1 MKRGEKNVDRGIFK
15 EVPLPCAFLDE
26 VALDRNIQS
35 IIELSG
41 NKKIRIASKSLRS
54 VPVMQR
60 ILAASDRFQ
69 GIMCFSPREALFLI
83 EQGFNDLLLG
93 YPAYDERALHE
104 ISLLTKQGL
113 IITCMVD
120 CEDHIVYLE
129 KIAEKSKGCFRV
141 CLDIDMSSRF
151 FKFHFGVKR
160 SPVKDGQGALKI
172 VKRLKESSLLILDG
186 VMGYEAQIAGVGDHI
201 PNQRVKSK
209 VISYLKKKSVLE
221 VKERRG
227 HIVKEIQNLG
237 IELRFVNGGGTGS
250 IKTTEQDY
258 SVSEITIGSAFYAP
272 KLFDYY
278 KEVQF
283 HPAVGFALPVVR
295 KPAPTIYTCLGGGYI
310 ASGAIGKDKEP
321 EIWRPGGAKLLALEG
336 AGEVQTPIFY
346 NGEERV
352 EIGDSIL
359 FRHSKA
365 GELCERFPF
374 LYRVKEGE
382 IVGEYST
389 YRGDGQCFL

>member
-1 MKRGEKNVDRGIFK
+1 MDRGIFK

-54 VPVMQR
+54 VPIMQK
-60 ILAASDRFQ
+60 ILATNDRFQ
-69 GIMCFSPREALFLI
+69 GIMCFSPREVLFLI

-93 YPAYDERALHE
+93 YPAYDERALYE
-104 ISLLTKQGL
+104 ISLLTKKGF

-151 FKFHFGVKR
+151 FRFHFGVQR
-160 SPVKDGQGALKI
+160 SPVKNVQDALKI
-172 VKRLKESSLLILDG
+172 VEKVRRSSYLMLDG

-201 PNQRVKSK
+201 PNQWMKSK

-221 VKERRG
+221 VKKRRE
-227 HIVKEIQNLG
+227 HIVKAIRSLG
-237 IELRFVNGGGTGS
+237 IEIRFVNGGGTGS
-250 IKTTEQDY
+250 IKTTEKDN
-258 SVSEITIGSAFYAP
+258 SVSEITIGSAFYSP

-278 KEVQF
+278 KEVKF
-283 HPAVGFALPVVR
+283 HPAVGFALPIVR
-295 KPAPTIYTCLGGGYI
+295 KPAPSIYTCLGGGYI
-310 ASGAIGKDKEP
+310 ASGAVGKDKEP
-321 EIWRPGGAKLLALEG
+321 EVWRPNGAKLLALEG
-336 AGEVQTPIFY
+336 AGEVQTPVFY

-352 EIGDSIL
+352 DIGESIL

-374 LYRVKEGE
+374 LYRVKKGE

>member
-1 MKRGEKNVDRGIFK
+1 MDRGIFK

-26 VALDRNIQS
+26 VALEENIQS
-35 IIELSG
+35 ITELSG
-41 NKKIRIASKSLRS
+41 NKNIRIASKSLRS
-54 VPVMQR
+54 VPIMKK
-60 ILAASDRFQ
+60 ILAANNRFQ

-83 EQGFNDLLLG
+83 EQGFNDVLLG

-113 IITCMVD
+113 VITCMVD
-120 CEDHIVYLE
+120 CEEHIVYLE
-129 KIAEKSKGCFRV
+129 KIAKKSQGCFRV

-151 FKFHFGVKR
+151 FQFHFGVKR
-160 SPVKDGQGALKI
+160 SPVKDVQGALKI
-172 VKRLKESSLLILDG
+172 VKKVKDSLYLILDG

-201 PNQRVKSK
+201 PNQWMKSK
-209 VISYLKKKSVLE
+209 AISYLKKKSVLE

-237 IELRFVNGGGTGS
+237 INLRFVNGGGTGS
-250 IKTTEQDY
+250 IKTTEKDN
-258 SVSEITIGSAFYAP
+258 SVTEITVGSAFYSP

-278 KEVQF
+278 KEVKFQ
-283 HPAVGFALPVVR
+283 PAVGFALPVVR
-295 KPAPTIYTCLGGGYI
+295 KPDLSIYTCLGGGYI
-310 ASGAIGKDKEP
+310 ASGAVGKDKEP
-321 EIWRPGGAKLLALEG
+321 EVWRPNGAKLLPLEG

-352 EIGDSIL
+352 DIGDSIL

-374 LYRVKEGE
+374 LYRVKKGE

>member
-1 MKRGEKNVDRGIFK
+1 MDRGIFK
-15 EVPLPCAFLDE
+15 KVPLPCAFLDE
-26 VALDRNIQS
+26 VALEKNIQS

-54 VPVMQR
+54 IPVMKK
-60 ILAASDRFQ
+60 ILATNDRFQ
-69 GIMCFSPREALFLI
+69 GIMCFSPREVLFLI

-93 YPAYDERALHE
+93 YPAYDERALYE
-104 ISLLTKQGL
+104 ISLLTKQGHV
-113 IITCMVD
+113 ITCMVD
-120 CEDHIVYLE
+120 CEEHIVYLE
-129 KIAEKSKGCFRV
+129 KIAEKSHGCFRV

-151 FKFHFGVKR
+151 FQFHFGVKR
-160 SPVKDGQGALKI
+160 SPVKDVQDALKI
-172 VKRLKESSLLILDG
+172 VKKVKDSSYLILDG

-201 PNQRVKSK
+201 PNQWMKSK
-209 VISYLKKKSVLE
+209 AISYLKKKSVIE
-221 VKERRG
+221 VIERRG
-227 HIVKEIQNLG
+227 SIVNGIQNLG

-250 IKTTEQDY
+250 IKTTERDS
-258 SVSEITIGSAFYAP
+258 SVTEITVGSAFYSP

-278 KEVQF
+278 KEVKFQ
-283 HPAVGFALPVVR
+283 PAVGFALPVVR
-295 KPAPTIYTCLGGGYI
+295 KPDMSIYTCLGGGYI
-310 ASGAIGKDKEP
+310 ASGAVGKDKEP
-321 EIWRPGGAKLLALEG
+321 EVWRPEGAKLLPLEG

-352 EIGDSIL
+352 DIGDSIL

-374 LYRVKEGE
+374 LYRIKKGK

>member
-1 MKRGEKNVDRGIFK
+1 MDRGIFK

-26 VALDRNIQS
+26 VALEENIQS
-35 IIELSG
+35 ITELSG
-41 NKKIRIASKSLRS
+41 NKNIRIASKSLRS
-54 VPVMQR
+54 VPIMKK
-60 ILAASDRFQ
+60 ILAANNRFQ

-83 EQGFNDLLLG
+83 EQGFNDVLLG

-113 IITCMVD
+113 VITCMVD
-120 CEDHIVYLE
+120 CEEHIVYLE
-129 KIAEKSKGCFRV
+129 KIAKKSQGCFRV

-151 FKFHFGVKR
+151 FQFHFGVKR
-160 SPVKDGQGALKI
+160 SPVKDVQGALKI
-172 VKRLKESSLLILDG
+172 VKKVKDSLYLILDG

-201 PNQRVKSK
+201 PNQWMKSK
-209 VISYLKKKSVLE
+209 AISYLKKKSVLE

-237 IELRFVNGGGTGS
+237 IDLRFVNGGGTGS
-250 IKTTEQDY
+250 IKTTEKDN
-258 SVSEITIGSAFYAP
+258 SVTEITVGSAFYSP

-278 KEVQF
+278 KEVKFQ
-283 HPAVGFALPVVR
+283 PAVGFALPVVR
-295 KPAPTIYTCLGGGYI
+295 KPDLSIYTCLGGGYI
-310 ASGAIGKDKEP
+310 ASGAVGKDKEP
-321 EIWRPGGAKLLALEG
+321 EVWRPNGAKLLPLEG

-352 EIGDSIL
+352 DIGDSIL

-374 LYRVKEGE
+374 LYRVKKGE

>member
-1 MKRGEKNVDRGIFK
+1 MDRGIFK

-26 VALDRNIQS
+26 VALEENIQS
-35 IIELSG
+35 ITELSG
-41 NKKIRIASKSLRS
+41 NKNIRIASKSLRS
-54 VPVMQR
+54 VPIMKK
-60 ILAASDRFQ
+60 ILAANNRFQ

-83 EQGFNDLLLG
+83 EQGFNDVLLG

-113 IITCMVD
+113 VITCMVD
-120 CEDHIVYLE
+120 CEEHIVYLE
-129 KIAEKSKGCFRV
+129 KIAKKSQGCFRV

-151 FKFHFGVKR
+151 FQFHFGVKR
-160 SPVKDGQGALKI
+160 SPVKDVQGALKI
-172 VKRLKESSLLILDG
+172 VKKVKDSLYLILDG

-201 PNQRVKSK
+201 PNQWMKSK
-209 VISYLKKKSVLE
+209 AISYLKKKSVLE

-237 IELRFVNGGGTGS
+237 IDLRFVNGGGTGS
-250 IKTTEQDY
+250 IKTTEKDK
-258 SVSEITIGSAFYAP
+258 SVTEITVGSAFYSP

-278 KEVQF
+278 KEVKFQ
-283 HPAVGFALPVVR
+283 PAVGFALPVVR
-295 KPAPTIYTCLGGGYI
+295 KPDLSIYTCLGGGYI
-310 ASGAIGKDKEP
+310 ASGAVGKDKEP
-321 EIWRPGGAKLLALEG
+321 EVWRPNGAKLLPLEG

-352 EIGDSIL
+352 DIGDSIL

-374 LYRVKEGE
+374 LYRVKKGE

>member
-1 MKRGEKNVDRGIFK
+1 MDRGIFK

-26 VALDRNIQS
+26 VALEKNIQS

-54 VPVMQR
+54 VPIMKK
-60 ILAASDRFQ
+60 ILAANNRFQ
-69 GIMCFSPREALFLI
+69 GIMCFSPREAVFLI
-83 EQGFNDLLLG
+83 EQGFNDVLLG

-104 ISLLTKQGL
+104 ISMLTKQGL
-113 IITCMVD
+113 VITCMVD
-120 CEDHIVYLE
+120 CEEHIVYLE
-129 KIAEKSKGCFRV
+129 KIAKKSQGCFRV

-151 FKFHFGVKR
+151 FQFHFGVKR
-160 SPVKDGQGALKI
+160 SPVKDVQGALKI
-172 VKRLKESSLLILDG
+172 VKKVKDSSYLILDG

-201 PNQRVKSK
+201 PNQWMKSK
-209 VISYLKKKSVLE
+209 AISYLKKKSVLE

-237 IELRFVNGGGTGS
+237 IDLRFVNGGGTGS
-250 IKTTEQDY
+250 IKTTEKDN
-258 SVSEITIGSAFYAP
+258 SVTEITVGSAFYSP

-278 KEVQF
+278 KEVKFQ
-283 HPAVGFALPVVR
+283 PAVGFALPVVR
-295 KPAPTIYTCLGGGYI
+295 KPDLSIYTCLGGGYI
-310 ASGAIGKDKEP
+310 ASGAVGKDKEP
-321 EIWRPGGAKLLALEG
+321 EVWRPNGAKLLPLEG

-346 NGEERV
+346 NGEEQV
-352 EIGDSIL
+352 DIGDSIL

-374 LYRVKEGE
+374 VYRVKNGE

>member
-1 MKRGEKNVDRGIFK
+1 MDRDIFK

-26 VALDRNIQS
+26 VALEKNIQS

-41 NKKIRIASKSLRS
+41 DKKIRIASKSLRS
-54 VPVMQR
+54 VPIMKR
-60 ILAASDRFQ
+60 ILAVNNRFQ

-83 EQGFNDLLLG
+83 EQGFNDLLIG

-104 ISLLTKQGL
+104 ISLLTKQGFM
-113 IITCMVD
+113 ITCMMD
-120 CEDHIVYLE
+120 CEEHITYLE
-129 KIAEKSKGCFRV
+129 KIAEASSGCFRV
-141 CLDIDMSSRF
+141 CLDIDMSIRF
-151 FKFHFGVKR
+151 FQFHFGVQR
-160 SPVKDGQGALKI
+160 SPVKNVQGALKI
-172 VKRLKESSLLILDG
+172 VEKVKESSYLMLDG

-201 PNQRVKSK
+201 PNQWMKNK

-227 HIVKEIQNLG
+227 RIIKEIQNLG
-237 IELRFVNGGGTGS
+237 IKLRFVNGGGTGS
-250 IKTTEQDY
+250 IKTTEQDN
-258 SVSEITIGSAFYAP
+258 SVSEITIGSAFYSP

-295 KPAPTIYTCLGGGYI
+295 KPASFIYTCLGGGYI
-310 ASGAIGKDKEP
+310 ASGAVGKDKEP
-321 EIWRPGGAKLLALEG
+321 EVWRPGGAKLLALEG
-336 AGEVQTPIFY
+336 VGEVQTPVHY
-346 NGEERV
+346 KGEERV
-352 EIGDSIL
+352 DIGDAIL

-365 GELCERFPF
+365 GEICERFPI
-374 LYRVKEGE
+374 LYRVKQGE

>member
-1 MKRGEKNVDRGIFK
+1 M
-15 EVPLPCAFLDE
+15 
-26 VALDRNIQS
+26 ALDRNIQS

-54 VPVMQR
+54 VPIMQK
-60 ILAASDRFQ
+60 ILAANDRFQ
-69 GIMCFSPREALFLI
+69 GIMCFSPREVLFLI

-93 YPAYDERALHE
+93 YPAYDERALWE
-104 ISLLTKQGL
+104 ISLLTKKGF

-120 CEDHIVYLE
+120 CEEHIVYLE

-151 FKFHFGVKR
+151 FQFHFGVQR
-160 SPVKDGQGALKI
+160 SPVKNVQDALK
-172 VKRLKESSLLILDG
+172 VVEKVRRSSYLMLDG

-201 PNQRVKSK
+201 PNQWLKSK
-209 VISYLKKKSVLE
+209 VISYLKQKSVLE
-221 VKERRG
+221 VKERRE
-227 HIVKEIQNLG
+227 HIVKAIQKLG

-250 IKTTEQDY
+250 IKTTEKDN
-258 SVSEITIGSAFYAP
+258 SVSEITIGSAFYSP

-278 KEVQF
+278 KEVKF

-295 KPAPTIYTCLGGGYI
+295 KPVPFIYTCLGGGYI
-310 ASGAIGKDKEP
+310 ASGAVGKDKEP
-321 EIWRPGGAKLLALEG
+321 EVWRPKGAKLLALEG

-346 NGEERV
+346 SGEERV
-352 EIGDSIL
+352 DIGESIL

-374 LYRVKEGE
+374 LYRVKKGE

>member
-1 MKRGEKNVDRGIFK
+1 MDRGIFK

-26 VALDRNIQS
+26 VALEGNVQS
-35 IIELSG
+35 IIKLSG

-54 VPVMQR
+54 VPIMKR
-60 ILAASDRFQ
+60 ILAENDRFQ

-104 ISLLTKQGL
+104 ISLLTKQGF

-120 CEDHIVYLE
+120 CEEHITYLE
-129 KIAEKSKGCFRV
+129 KIAEASSGCFRV

-151 FKFHFGVKR
+151 LKFHFGVKR
-160 SPVKDGQGALKI
+160 SPVKDVQGTLKI
-172 VKRLKESSLLILDG
+172 VEKIKDSSYLILDG
-186 VMGYEAQIAGVGDHI
+186 LMGYEAQIAGVGDHI
-201 PNQRVKSK
+201 PNQWMKSK

-227 HIVKEIQNLG
+227 CIVKEIQNLG

-250 IKTTEQDY
+250 IKTTEQDN
-258 SVSEITIGSAFYAP
+258 SVSEITIGSAFYSP

-295 KPAPTIYTCLGGGYI
+295 KPAPFIYTCLGGGYI
-310 ASGAIGKDKEP
+310 ASGAVGKDKEP
-321 EIWRPGGAKLLALEG
+321 EVWRPSGAKLLALEG
-336 AGEVQTPIFY
+336 AGEVQTPVHY
-346 NGEERV
+346 KGKERV
-352 EIGDSIL
+352 DIGDSIL

-365 GELCERFPF
+365 GELCERFSV
-374 LYRVKEGE
+374 LYRVKQGE